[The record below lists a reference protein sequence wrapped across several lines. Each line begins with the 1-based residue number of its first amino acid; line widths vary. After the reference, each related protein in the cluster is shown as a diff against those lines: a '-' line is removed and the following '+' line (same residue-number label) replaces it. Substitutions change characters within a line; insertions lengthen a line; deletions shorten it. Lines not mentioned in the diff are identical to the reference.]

1 MILYDG
7 SPFSQAMGRRS
18 FRLLQI
24 ASKYPQ
30 LGRRL
35 PGSFVAARTQIRSL
49 DPSSPLPNYGRLFI
63 QRTVTKPG

>member
-1 MILYDG
+1 MSG
-7 SPFSQAMGRRS
+7 FGERP
-18 FRLLQI
+18 I